1 MFGLNK
7 KPSVAEFRPTAVSQ
21 EPKEI
26 KTLLT
31 WRSPSR
37 PFKRRSRDYF
47 TTIAAIVFLIGV
59 ILLFIKEFLLIGV
72 ILALM
77 FVSYVLATVPPEEV
91 EHEITTEG
99 INTGSKTY
107 LWTELKDFYFS
118 SHWGAAILNVNTK
131 LKFPGRLIIL
141 IHETEKEK
149 IKAEL
154 GKHLSFREKPV
165 MTWIDNAAQWLS
177 HKVPLEKTN

>member
-7 KPSVAEFRPTAVSQ
+7 KPLDIMIPPATVSH

-26 KTLLT
+26 KTLLN

-37 PFKRRSRDYF
+37 PFKKRSRDYF

-91 EHEITTEG
+91 EHEISTEG
-99 INTGSKTY
+99 
-107 LWTELKDFYFS
+107 
-118 SHWGAAILNVNTK
+118 
-131 LKFPGRLIIL
+131 
-141 IHETEKEK
+141 
-149 IKAEL
+149 
-154 GKHLSFREKPV
+154 
-165 MTWIDNAAQWLS
+165 
-177 HKVPLEKTN
+177 